1 MLQGEAKRDYMR
13 EYMRKKRAGGITR
26 KSKDI
31 EDIDKRIAQ
40 WQTKF
45 RRALTAL
52 TKLAAQRKQMLKA
65 AQVILPHA
73 PVTMIAIAGP
83 EPRAPRQTKVAPDT
97 AGFSGD
103 NLRETC

>member
-13 EYMRKKRAGGITR
+13 EYMRKKRAGEVTR

-45 RRALTAL
+45 
-52 TKLAAQRKQMLKA
+52 
-65 AQVILPHA
+65 
-73 PVTMIAIAGP
+73 
-83 EPRAPRQTKVAPDT
+83 
-97 AGFSGD
+97 
-103 NLRETC
+103 